1 MHTPR
6 VVIIGAGIVGANLAE
21 ELCARGWTNITV
33 LDQGPIPLTGGSTS
47 HAPGLVFQANPS
59 RTMTRLA
66 SYTAEKLASL
76 TRNGVSA
83 FNPVGGLEIA
93 TTPERLAELHRRA
106 NFAALAGVD
115 AQVIDADQARTLN
128 PLLAGDGDG
137 PELLGALHVPS
148 DGLASALLAVEL
160 LIERATDA
168 GATFLPHTRVTAIEE
183 RGGRVSAVRA
193 GEHRIPAD
201 IVVCCGGF
209 WGPELGEMIGMPIP
223 LVPMAHQYA
232 TTTAVPQLTELAS
245 ALPANLI
252 GSGNN
257 ATLPLIRHQDADLY
271 YRQHGDAIGIGSYAH
286 RPMPTALTELPDGE
300 VTAENMPSMLAFTPA
315 DFAPQWAQS
324 QKLLPALRTAELAT
338 GFNGIFSFTPDGGSL
353 VGEAPQLKGCYLAE
367 AVWVT
372 HSAGVAKSLAEL
384 LVDGYSHVDLRELD
398 INRFEQVQLTEDYV
412 AETAAQSF
420 IEVYD
425 IKHPLEPRT
434 SPRNLRTSPFF
445 DRQQQLGAYFLEA
458 HGWER
463 PHWYQAN
470 EHLLQQLPADWL
482 PPARDSWAAQHSS
495 PISAAEAYAT
505 RTNVAMYDMTP
516 LKHLEVTG
524 PGSLALLES
533 LTTSIIDKP
542 GERKFSS
549 VTYTLLLNDAG
560 RIRSDITV
568 TRWGEEHFQ
577 IGANTGIDTA
587 YLTERAL
594 AFNAANPDAEIT
606 VTDVTDQR
614 CCIGLWGPNARE
626 MLRPLTD
633 QDLSNA
639 ALGYFR
645 AASTT
650 IAGIPVKLLRLS
662 YVGEL
667 GWEIYADAEHGL
679 ALWDTLWDAGQP
691 LGLIAAGRGAFN
703 GLRLEKGYRS
713 WGADMNT
720 EHDPDQAGLA
730 FAVSAKKADFIG
742 KTALQHRRQDS
753 ATAQPVLRCLLI
765 DDPAQLV
772 MGHEP
777 VFVGGRCV
785 GYTTSA
791 DYGYTVHAPLA
802 YAWLEPELGIGDAVQ
817 IRYFDTLVPARI
829 VAEPLIDPDMLT
841 IRADDDARPTASAT
855 ATSSSTSFPAP
866 HPEGVR
872 S

>member
-1 MHTPR
+1 MQTPR
-6 VVIIGAGIVGANLAE
+6 VVIIGAGIVGANLAD

-33 LDQGPIPLTGGSTS
+33 VDQGPIPLTGGSTS

-66 SYTAEKLASL
+66 AYTGQKFRSL
-76 TRNGVSA
+76 TRGGARA

-93 TTPERLAELHRRA
+93 TSPERLAELHRRA
-106 NFAALAGVD
+106 NFAALAGVE
-115 AQVIDADQARTLN
+115 AEVIDAAAARSLN
-128 PLLAGDGDG
+128 PLLAADGDG
-137 PELLGALHVPS
+137 PELLGALHIPS
-148 DGLASALLAVEL
+148 DGLASALLAVEIL
-160 LIERATDA
+160 VARATAA
-168 GATFLPHTRVTAIEE
+168 GATFLPNTKVTGIEE
-183 RGGRVSAVRA
+183 RGGAVSAVRC
-193 GEHRIPAD
+193 GSDRIPAD
-201 IVVCCGGF
+201 LVVCCGGF
-209 WGPELGEMIGMPIP
+209 WGPELGEMIGMTVP

-232 TTTAVPQLTELAS
+232 TTTAVPALA
-245 ALPANLI
+245 ALAEQLPAALA

-271 YRQHGDAIGIGSYAH
+271 YRQHGDHIGIGSYAH
-286 RPMPTALTELPDGE
+286 RPMPTALTELPTGP
-300 VTAENMPSMLAFTPA
+300 VTAENMPSMLAFTEA
-315 DFAPQWAQS
+315 DFRQQWEQS
-324 QKLLPALRTAELAT
+324 QQLLPALRQARIAT

-353 VGEAPQLKGCYLAE
+353 VGQAPQLQGCYVAE

-384 LVDGYSHVDLRELD
+384 LIDGHSQIDLRELD
-398 INRFEQVQLTEDYV
+398 INRFEQVQLTDEYV

-425 IKHPLEPRT
+425 IRHPLEPRQ

-445 DRQQQLGAYFLEA
+445 ARQQKLGAYFLEA

-470 EHLLQQLPADWL
+470 AHLLEQLPADWV
-482 PPARDSWAAQHSS
+482 PPARDGWAGQHAS

-516 LKHLEVTG
+516 LKHLQLTG
-524 PGSLALLES
+524 PGSLELLES
-533 LTTSIIDKP
+533 LTTSVLDKP

-549 VTYTLLLNDAG
+549 VTYTLLLNEDG

-577 IGANTGIDTA
+577 IGANSGIDTA
-587 YLTERAL
+587 YLTERVR
-594 AFNAANPDAEIT
+594 AFHAENPEADIT
-606 VTDVTDQR
+606 LTDVTDQM
-614 CCIGLWGPNARE
+614 CCIGLWGPNARAV
-626 MLRPLTD
+626 LGPLTD

-639 ALGYFR
+639 GLGYFR

-679 ALWDTLWDAGQP
+679 ALWDALWESGQP

-720 EHDPDQAGLA
+720 EHDPVQAGLG
-730 FAVSAKKADFIG
+730 FAVSAKKPDFVG
-742 KTALQHRRQDS
+742 KAALQRREAAAGSD
-753 ATAQPVLRCLLI
+753 QPVLRCLRL
-765 DDPAQLV
+765 DDQTQLV

-777 VFVGGRCV
+777 VFAAGTLA

-802 YAWLEPELGIGDAVQ
+802 YAWLAPSLGVGDRVQ
-817 IRYFDTLVPARI
+817 IRYFDTLVDATV
-829 VAEPLIDPDMLT
+829 VAEPLFDPDMEK
-841 IRADDDARPTASAT
+841 IRADEHATQTTLAHAS
-855 ATSSSTSFPAP
+855 